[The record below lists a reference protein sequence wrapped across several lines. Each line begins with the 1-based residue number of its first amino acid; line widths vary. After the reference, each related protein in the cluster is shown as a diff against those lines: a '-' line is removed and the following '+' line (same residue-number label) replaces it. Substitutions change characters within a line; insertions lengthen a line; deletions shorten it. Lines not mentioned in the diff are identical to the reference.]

1 MKALLGS
8 CFFILFTSIFV
19 LKGAPI
25 DSKVLVLNEKERP
38 QLFYLGFQKY
48 NLVKDPFSF
57 GKSTLYDVWDTDDFF
72 SPTDDSFQ
80 TPFIAS
86 FPCTILL
93 NELYS
98 ETETGKAVAINTN
111 HDPELNLAMAL
122 KDFEIRKAAKI
133 KIGAGKKAKVAM
145 AESISGKNTFYSAAL
160 PSSTPGTPDFRIGEV
175 VSYLAIFSV
184 FLLILYGLH
193 NSVLFSNQTVS
204 KQRIIIARRKRW
216 LQKLAGYGLI
226 NQAKFTLLMK
236 QIKAKDWNLRLK
248 QETTRQSGLLE
259 PDDII
264 GDLSNRNKGESVVKI
279 RDISLPKTSR

>member
-1 MKALLGS
+1 MKALFSS
-8 CFFILFTSIFV
+8 CFFILFTSIFG
-19 LKGAPI
+19 LKGALI

-57 GKSTLYDVWDTDDFF
+57 GKSTLYDVWDADDFF
-72 SPTDDSFQ
+72 SAADDSLQ
-80 TPFIAS
+80 PPFIAS

-111 HDPELNLAMAL
+111 HDPELQLAMAL

-133 KIGAGKKAKVAM
+133 KIGAEKKAKVTT

-175 VSYLAIFSV
+175 VSYLAIFSG
-184 FLLILYGLH
+184 FLLTLYGLQ

-216 LQKLAGYGLI
+216 LQNLARYGLI
-226 NQAKFTLLMK
+226 NQKTFTLLMK
-236 QIKAKDWNLRLK
+236 QIKAKDWDLRLK
-248 QETTRQSGLLE
+248 KTTCQSELLE

-264 GDLSNRNKGESVVKI
+264 GDLSNRNNGESVVKI

>member
-1 MKALLGS
+1 MKALFGS
-8 CFFILFTSIFV
+8 CFFILFTSILG

-57 GKSTLYDVWDTDDFF
+57 GKSSLYDVWDTDDFF
-72 SPTDDSFQ
+72 SASDDSFQ

-111 HDPELNLAMAL
+111 HYPELNLEMAL

-133 KIGAGKKAKVAM
+133 NIGAGKKAKVAT

-193 NSVLFSNQTVS
+193 NSVVISNQTVS

-216 LQKLAGYGLI
+216 LQKLARYGLM
-226 NQAKFTLLMK
+226 NQATLSLLLK
-236 QIKAKDWNLRLK
+236 QIKAKDWDLRLK

>member
-1 MKALLGS
+1 MKALFGS
-8 CFFILFTSIFV
+8 CFFILFTSIFG
-19 LKGAPI
+19 LKGALI

-57 GKSTLYDVWDTDDFF
+57 GKSTLYDVWDADDFF
-72 SPTDDSFQ
+72 SAADDSLQ
-80 TPFIAS
+80 PPFIAS

-175 VSYLAIFSV
+175 VSYLAIFSG
-184 FLLILYGLH
+184 FLLTLYGLQ

-216 LQKLAGYGLI
+216 LQNLARYGLI
-226 NQAKFTLLMK
+226 NQKTFTLLMK
-236 QIKAKDWNLRLK
+236 QIKAKDWDLRLK
-248 QETTRQSGLLE
+248 KTTCQSELLE

-264 GDLSNRNKGESVVKI
+264 GDLSNRNNGESVVKI

>member
-1 MKALLGS
+1 MKALFGS
-8 CFFILFTSIFV
+8 CFFILFTSIFG
-19 LKGAPI
+19 LKGALI

-57 GKSTLYDVWDTDDFF
+57 GKSTLYDVWDADDFF
-72 SPTDDSFQ
+72 SAADDSLQ
-80 TPFIAS
+80 PPFIAS

-111 HDPELNLAMAL
+111 HDPELQLAMAL

-133 KIGAGKKAKVAM
+133 KIGAEKKAKVTT
-145 AESISGKNTFYSAAL
+145 AESISGKIPFYSAAL

-175 VSYLAIFSV
+175 VSYLAIFSG
-184 FLLILYGLH
+184 FLLTLYGLQ

-216 LQKLAGYGLI
+216 LQNLARYGLI
-226 NQAKFTLLMK
+226 NQKTFTLLMK
-236 QIKAKDWNLRLK
+236 QIKAKDWDLRLK
-248 QETTRQSGLLE
+248 KTTCQSELLE

-264 GDLSNRNKGESVVKI
+264 GDLSNRNNGESVVKI

>member
-1 MKALLGS
+1 MKALFGS
-8 CFFILFTSIFV
+8 CFFILFTSIFG
-19 LKGAPI
+19 LKGALI

-57 GKSTLYDVWDTDDFF
+57 GKSTLYDVWDADDFF

-111 HDPELNLAMAL
+111 HDPELQLAMAL

-133 KIGAGKKAKVAM
+133 KIGAEKKAKVTT

-175 VSYLAIFSV
+175 VSYLAIFSG
-184 FLLILYGLH
+184 FLLTLYGLQ
-193 NSVLFSNQTVS
+193 NNVLFSNQTVS

-216 LQKLAGYGLI
+216 LQNLARYGLI
-226 NQAKFTLLMK
+226 NQKTFTLLMK
-236 QIKAKDWNLRLK
+236 QIKAKDWDLRLK
-248 QETTRQSGLLE
+248 KTTCQSELLE

-264 GDLSNRNKGESVVKI
+264 GDLSNRNNGESVVKI

>member
-1 MKALLGS
+1 MKALFGS
-8 CFFILFTSIFV
+8 CFFILFTSIFG
-19 LKGAPI
+19 LKGALI

-57 GKSTLYDVWDTDDFF
+57 GKSTLYDVWDADDFF

-111 HDPELNLAMAL
+111 HDPELQLAMAL

-133 KIGAGKKAKVAM
+133 KIGAEKKAKVTT

-175 VSYLAIFSV
+175 VSYLAIFSG
-184 FLLILYGLH
+184 FLLTLYGLQ

-216 LQKLAGYGLI
+216 LQNLARYGLI
-226 NQAKFTLLMK
+226 NQKTFTLLMK
-236 QIKAKDWNLRLK
+236 QIKAKDWDLRLK
-248 QETTRQSGLLE
+248 KTTCQSELLE

-264 GDLSNRNKGESVVKI
+264 GDLSNRNNGESVVKI

>member
-1 MKALLGS
+1 MKALFGS
-8 CFFILFTSIFV
+8 CFFILFTSIFG
-19 LKGAPI
+19 LKGALI

-57 GKSTLYDVWDTDDFF
+57 GKSTLYDVWDADDFF
-72 SPTDDSFQ
+72 SAADDSLQ
-80 TPFIAS
+80 PPFIAS

-111 HDPELNLAMAL
+111 HDPELQLAMAL

-133 KIGAGKKAKVAM
+133 KIGAEKKAKVTT

-175 VSYLAIFSV
+175 VSYLAIFSG
-184 FLLILYGLH
+184 FLLTLYGLQ
-193 NSVLFSNQTVS
+193 NNVLFSNQTVS

-216 LQKLAGYGLI
+216 LQNLARYGLI
-226 NQAKFTLLMK
+226 NQKTFTLLMK
-236 QIKAKDWNLRLK
+236 QIKAKDWDLRLK
-248 QETTRQSGLLE
+248 KTTCQSELLE

-264 GDLSNRNKGESVVKI
+264 GDLSNRNNGESVVKI